1 MEGFATLD
9 ICGLTTVFLEL
20 VSYLQATCEGLEGG
34 GGVNSVASVEQ
45 TLFKKIKEYHHKKKT
60 QFKPNLIKDFFY

>member
-34 GGVNSVASVEQ
+34 GGAEFSGFSGTNAVQ
-45 TLFKKIKEYHHKKKT
+45 
-60 QFKPNLIKDFFY
+60 KD